1 MFSIYY
7 TFSETLAGRIENRLF
22 QKIKVKYYFH
32 QLPGSSF
39 HEFNK
44 EFESN
49 YFQRIKHHLFKITEK
64 RTLNKKPAPKVERNF
79 LGFAPGIPKED
90 IDNLI
95 ALQDEVSKIY
105 MLLDR
110 E

>member
-1 MFSIYY
+1 M
-7 TFSETLAGRIENRLF
+7 
-22 QKIKVKYYFH
+22 
-32 QLPGSSF
+32 
-39 HEFNK
+39 
-44 EFESN
+44 
-49 YFQRIKHHLFKITEK
+49 FKITEK

-105 MLLDR
+105 VLLDR